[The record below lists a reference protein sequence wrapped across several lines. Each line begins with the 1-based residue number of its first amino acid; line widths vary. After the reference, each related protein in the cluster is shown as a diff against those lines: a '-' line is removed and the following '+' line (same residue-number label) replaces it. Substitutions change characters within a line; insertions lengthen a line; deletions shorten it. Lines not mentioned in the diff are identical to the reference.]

1 MLRFIYRVKNKH
13 RTKENSEQ
21 TQTKDTP
28 EIEPTSAKELQDAES
43 YWIKQSQKS
52 LHARLRKGEL
62 KGLTPFIDKEGIIR
76 VGGRVNKAVIS
87 YDAKHPVLLPRE
99 HWTSLLITRYYHQ
112 IGHSGVATTAAKIK
126 KKYWIIRCHDLAK
139 SVKFQCVDCRR
150 IQAKVEQQFM
160 SDLPITRLE
169 PLTPPFHRTACDYF
183 GPYHVK
189 IGRSKTTKHYGVL
202 FTCLNT
208 RAVHLELAVDYSTM
222 EFLQTLRRFFAI
234 RGQPALMISDNGT
247 QLVGVLPSL
256 FVL

>member
-1 MLRFIYRVKNKH
+1 M
-13 RTKENSEQ
+13 
-21 TQTKDTP
+21 
-28 EIEPTSAKELQDAES
+28 EL
-43 YWIKQSQKS
+43 
-52 LHARLRKGEL
+52 
-62 KGLTPFIDKEGIIR
+62 
-76 VGGRVNKAVIS
+76 GRVNKAVIS

-189 IGRSKTTKHYGVL
+189 IDRSKQNDEALWRSLYLLEYPSRASGTRSRLLHNGISTNATQIL
-202 FTCLNT
+202 RNT
-208 RAVHLELAVDYSTM
+208 RTTSIDDL
-222 EFLQTLRRFFAI
+222 
-234 RGQPALMISDNGT
+234 
-247 QLVGVLPSL
+247 
-256 FVL
+256 